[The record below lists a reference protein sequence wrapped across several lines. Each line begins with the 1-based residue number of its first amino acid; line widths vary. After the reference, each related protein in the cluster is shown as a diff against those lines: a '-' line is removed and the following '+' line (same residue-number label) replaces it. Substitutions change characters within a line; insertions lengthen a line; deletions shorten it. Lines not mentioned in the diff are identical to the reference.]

1 MRAKIQQNLRICKF
15 CVEKVL
21 GGIKVRDFLASR
33 SAKAKL
39 MSGNL
44 ARRTTAEN

>member
-21 GGIKVRDFLASR
+21 GGIKVRYFLAGG
-33 SAKAKL
+33 SAKYTQKDKHYYD
-39 MSGNL
+39 
-44 ARRTTAEN
+44 

>member
-21 GGIKVRDFLASR
+21 GGIKVRDFLAGGSVR
-33 SAKAKL
+33 L
-39 MSGNL
+39 N
-44 ARRTTAEN
+44 

>member
-15 CVEKVL
+15 CIEKVL
-21 GGIKVRDFLASR
+21 GVLKVKYFLADGSVR
-33 SAKAKL
+33 AKL

-44 ARRTTAEN
+44 ARQINAEN

>member
-21 GGIKVRDFLASR
+21 GGIKVMYFLAGG

-44 ARRTTAEN
+44 ARRINAEN

>member
-21 GGIKVRDFLASR
+21 GGIKVRYFLADG
-33 SAKAKL
+33 SARL
-39 MSGNL
+39 N
-44 ARRTTAEN
+44 